1 MKFYRS
7 LLASRSKEVAVVS
20 RLVGRD
26 AETVTGLNLLNI
38 QLETKQTQY
47 AESHRVKKVL
57 YEKYFENNSD
67 EQWKIFLLLKYLRLR
82 DEIHSSGDEASF
94 IDDLIYSLCSS

>member
-1 MKFYRS
+1 MI
-7 LLASRSKEVAVVS
+7 
-20 RLVGRD
+20 G
-26 AETVTGLNLLNI
+26 
-38 QLETKQTQY
+38 
-47 AESHRVKKVL
+47 VKKVL

-82 DEIHSSGDEASF
+82 DEIQSSGDEGSF